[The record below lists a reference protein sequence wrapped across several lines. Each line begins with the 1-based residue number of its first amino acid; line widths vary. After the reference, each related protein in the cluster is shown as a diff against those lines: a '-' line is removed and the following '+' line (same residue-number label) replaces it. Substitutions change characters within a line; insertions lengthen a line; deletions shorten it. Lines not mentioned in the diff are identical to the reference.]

1 MARFSTGLL
10 VGIDRERCVPLRG
23 RITRQIAA
31 CCIARLLVL
40 ATEQPGRPIVIYI
53 DSPGGPVKESLPIL
67 STMHGIKCPIATF
80 CRGEANGTAAVIAAR
95 GTPGFRIASP
105 GARFSFRQ
113 TAASTSDR
121 DLVSDEK
128 LFGTLA
134 EILAGDI
141 HKPEAEI
148 LTWLTDGAEFTA
160 AQAVANG
167 LVDKVSSKPLLPP
180 ALFAQTAAPG
190 AAG

>member
-10 VGIDRERCVPLRG
+10 VGKDRERCVLLRG

-31 CCIARLLVL
+31 CCMARLLVL

-53 DSPGGPVKESLPIL
+53 DSPGGPVRDSLPIL
-67 STMHGIKCPIATF
+67 STMRGIKCPIATF

-95 GTPGFRIASP
+95 GVPGFRVANS
-105 GARFSFRQ
+105 GARFSFRRA
-113 TAASTSDR
+113 TISKSDH
-121 DLVSDEK
+121 DLVSDIR

-134 EILAGDI
+134 GILVGDTR
-141 HKPEAEI
+141 KPEAEI
-148 LTWLTDGAEFTA
+148 LTWLTEGVEFTA

-167 LVDKVSSKPLLPP
+167 LIDKVSPKPLLPP
-180 ALFAQTAAPG
+180 AFFSQTAPPG
-190 AAG
+190 LPG